1 MDKRV
6 FWWFSYSTVLQ
17 VGVRQGRGASRIS
30 PSVDSRG
37 IVIRNELQVY
47 VHEQD
52 NLFDL
57 EMLFSF
63 FFFLKEKSWGINS
76 FFDRV
81 IPVGLGKLQLFALCL
96 LFLHKLNPFITDKS
110 WKMSSCKRC
119 NVGDYFLNALKL
131 RYRRHKSIVNYY
143 IFI

>member
-37 IVIRNELQVY
+37 IVKKWIASLRPWAGWSLWPWNV
-47 VHEQD
+47 V
-52 NLFDL
+52 
-57 EMLFSF
+57 

-131 RYRRHKSIVNYY
+131 RYRRHKSIVNYC